1 MSDFKEDIHNNIKK
15 DIKKDINNIHIKI
28 PNNLDFIKEDID
40 IIINKNEEIIEK
52 YLERIVYTSPLSE
65 NTKIQLHNI
74 FEKVKTNI
82 LATI

>member
-1 MSDFKEDIHNNIKK
+1 MADFKNNIHNN
-15 DIKKDINNIHIKI
+15 IKKDINNIHIKI
-28 PNNLDFIKEDID
+28 PNNLDFIKKDVD